1 MSTGSSLHQ
10 RPFDLDD
17 DDFFENPEPRCPC
30 ILLLDTSQS
39 MSGDPIKQL
48 NEGVRALKQSL
59 LADDF
64 ASKRVEIAVVTFGAT
79 VETTSFTSPEKFDP
93 PVFEAKG
100 ATPMGQAIR
109 TSLQM
114 LRDRKVV
121 LRNNGMQL
129 LRPLIFLIS
138 DGSPT
143 DKWVDIPAMIKDG
156 EENKSFLLTAIGVKD
171 ADFAVLNEL
180 MHKKGNGQR
189 REALRL
195 DGLRFQELFQWLSAS
210 IKTASHTAPGSEPE
224 FDSPTGWAVS

>member
-10 RPFDLDD
+10 RPFDLDEN
-17 DDFFENPEPRCPC
+17 DFFENPEPRCPC
-30 ILLLDTSQS
+30 ILLLDISQS
-39 MSGDPIKQL
+39 MSGEPIKQL
-48 NEGVRALKQSL
+48 NEAVRALKQSL
-59 LADDF
+59 LEDDY
-64 ASKRVEIAVVTFGAT
+64 ASKRAEIAVVTFGAK
-79 VETTSFTSPEKFDP
+79 VETTSFVSPEKFDP

-100 ATPMGQAIR
+100 TTPMGQAIR

-114 LRDRKVV
+114 LRDRKAL
-121 LRNNGMQL
+121 LRDNGMQI

-143 DKWVDIPAMIKDG
+143 DSWVDIPALIRDG
-156 EENKSFLLTAIGVKD
+156 EENKSFMLTAIGVKD

-180 MHKKGNGQR
+180 MHKKGKGQR

-195 DGLRFQELFQWLSAS
+195 DGLKFKELFQWLSAS
-210 IKTASHTAPGSEPE
+210 IKSASHAAPGNEPE